1 MAQFPVNTAH
11 VRRRTVFYIG
21 GFDPKGAA
29 HYHALYRDEA
39 AKQASVSGLHVNVGK
54 RQKSVCGNAFW
65 QLEAPG
71 PEGVVH
77 SRYEVMRWDD
87 IVRQHWPRN
96 QARLVWDML
105 TTTAL
110 NLHTG
115 ALWRMFKLSWPPV
128 VALVAPVALL
138 LAVLLG
144 APLLA
149 WGVLAALQT
158 AGALWSAFGASAT
171 LGAALWAGL
180 KLQQKYSMLWMM
192 RSYAFTAQ
200 QAQGRV
206 PALDERLAE
215 HARTLLEAIASGDND
230 EVLLVA
236 HSSGSIMAATVL
248 AKALQIDPTLGRVG
262 GHATTGSTVTTVT
275 TVTTVSL
282 LTLGQWIPLLGCLPQ
297 ADGFRADLQRLASA
311 EGVDWVDFA
320 APPDGCCFALV
331 DPIAACGVVPA
342 VPHPDRPKLMSP
354 RFAEMFDSATYA
366 ALRRDRFRIHFQY
379 LMASERAVPYDFFA
393 ITAGSQTLAQR
404 FADSPSVTDFSGF
417 CLISP
422 KSV

>member
-1 MAQFPVNTAH
+1 MSEATPPARP

-39 AKQASVSGLHVNVGK
+39 AKQASVSGLAINVGK
-54 RQKSVCGNAFW
+54 RQKSPRGNAFW

-71 PEGVVH
+71 PDGVVQ
-77 SRYEVMRWDD
+77 SRYEVLRWDD

-105 TTTAL
+105 ATTAL
-110 NLHTG
+110 NLRTG
-115 ALWRMFKLSWPPV
+115 ALWHMFKLSWPPV

-149 WGVLAALQT
+149 WAVFAALQ
-158 AGALWSAFGASAT
+158 AFGALWAAAAATAT
-171 LGAALWAGL
+171 LGGALWAGL

-200 QAQGRV
+200 QAQGQV
-206 PALDERLAE
+206 PALNERLAE
-215 HARTLLEAIASGDND
+215 HARTLLEAASSGDND

-248 AKALQIDPTLGRVG
+248 AKALEIDPMLGRRA
-262 GHATTGSTVTTVT
+262 GHA
-275 TVTTVSL
+275 TTVSL

-311 EGVDWVDFA
+311 EAVDWVDFG

-342 VPHPDRPKLMSP
+342 VPHPDRPKLLSP
-354 RFAEMFDSATYA
+354 RFADMFGASAYA

-393 ITAGSQTLAQR
+393 ITAGHVTLAQR
-404 FADSPSVTDFSGF
+404 FASLPSVTGF
-417 CLISP
+417 TGFQPFKGSKHP
-422 KSV
+422 KN

>member
-1 MAQFPVNTAH
+1 MSEAIAPARP

-29 HYHALYRDEA
+29 HYHALYKDEA
-39 AKQASVSGLHVNVGK
+39 AKQAEVSGLTINVGK
-54 RQKSVCGNAFW
+54 RQKSALGNAFW

-71 PEGVVH
+71 PDGAVQ

-87 IVRQHWPRN
+87 IVRQNWPRN

-105 TTTAL
+105 KTTAL
-110 NLHTG
+110 NLRTG
-115 ALWRMFKLSWPPV
+115 ALWHMFKLSWPPV

-138 LAVLLG
+138 LAVMLG

-149 WGVLAALQT
+149 WGMFAASQGAGALGAGT
-158 AGALWSAFGASAT
+158 AATATLAGALWTGF
-171 LGAALWAGL
+171 
-180 KLQQKYSMLWMM
+180 KVQQKYSMLWMM

-200 QAQGRV
+200 QAQGQV
-206 PALDERLAE
+206 PVLDKRLIE
-215 HARTLLEAIASGDND
+215 HARTLLEVVSTGDND

-236 HSSGSIMAATVL
+236 HSSGSIMAAIVL
-248 AKALQIDPTLGRVG
+248 AKALQMDPTLGR
-262 GHATTGSTVTTVT
+262 GSNPT
-275 TVTTVSL
+275 TTVSL

-297 ADGFRADLQRLASA
+297 ASGFRADLQRLASA
-311 EGVDWVDFA
+311 ENVDWIDFG

-331 DPIAACGVVPA
+331 DPVAACGVVPA
-342 VPHPDRPKLMSP
+342 APHADRPKLLSP
-354 RFAEMFDSATYA
+354 RFADMFGASVYA

-393 ITAGSQTLAQR
+393 ITAGHQTLAQR
-404 FADSPSVTDFSGF
+404 FANLPSVTDFQGF
-417 CLISP
+417 QP
-422 KSV
+422 FKH

>member
-1 MAQFPVNTAH
+1 MSEAVVPARPVH
-11 VRRRTVFYIG
+11 RRTVFYIG

-39 AKQASVSGLHVNVGK
+39 AKQAQVSGLTINVGK
-54 RQKSVCGNAFW
+54 RQKSARGNAFW
-65 QLEAPG
+65 KLEASG
-71 PEGVVH
+71 SGGVVQSH
-77 SRYEVMRWDD
+77 YEVMRWDD

-110 NLHTG
+110 NLRTG
-115 ALWRMFKLSWPPV
+115 ALWHMFKLSWPPV

-149 WGVLAALQT
+149 WAMFAALQT
-158 AGALWSAFGASAT
+158 VGLLWATAAAAAT
-171 LGAALWAGL
+171 LGVVLWAGL

-192 RSYAFTAQ
+192 RSYAFTTQ
-200 QAQGRV
+200 QALGQV

-215 HARTLLEAIASGDND
+215 HARTLLAEIASGDND

-248 AKALQIDPTLGRVG
+248 AKALQINPMLGRDAD
-262 GHATTGSTVTTVT
+262 HP
-275 TVTTVSL
+275 TTVSL

-297 ADGFRADLQRLASA
+297 ADKFRAHLQLLASA
-311 EGVDWVDFA
+311 EDVDWIDFG

-331 DPIAACGVVPA
+331 DPIAACGVLPT
-342 VPHPDRPKLMSP
+342 VPHLDRPKLLSP
-354 RFAEMFDSATYA
+354 RFADMFEAPAYAT
-366 ALRRDRFRIHFQY
+366 LRRDRFRIHFQY

-393 ITAGSQTLAQR
+393 ITAGHQTLAQR
-404 FADSPSVTDFSGF
+404 FADLPSVTGF
-417 CLISP
+417 KGFQPFKDQNPQNRQKVVKI
-422 KSV
+422 

>member
-1 MAQFPVNTAH
+1 MSEATPPARP

-39 AKQASVSGLHVNVGK
+39 AKQARVSGLAINVGK
-54 RQKSVCGNAFW
+54 RQKSARGNAFW

-71 PEGVVH
+71 PDGVVQ
-77 SRYEVMRWDD
+77 SRYEVLRWDD

-110 NLHTG
+110 NLRTG
-115 ALWRMFKLSWPPV
+115 ALWHMFKLSWPPV

-149 WGVLAALQT
+149 WAVFAALQ
-158 AGALWSAFGASAT
+158 AFGPLWAAAAATAT
-171 LGAALWAGL
+171 LGGALWAGL

-200 QAQGRV
+200 QAQGQV

-215 HARTLLEAIASGDND
+215 HARTLLEAASSGDND

-248 AKALQIDPTLGRVG
+248 AKALEIDPMLGRRA
-262 GHATTGSTVTTVT
+262 GHA
-275 TVTTVSL
+275 TTVSL

-311 EGVDWVDFA
+311 EAVDWVDFG

-342 VPHPDRPKLMSP
+342 VPRPDRPKLLSP
-354 RFAEMFDSATYA
+354 RFADMFGAAAYA

-393 ITAGSQTLAQR
+393 ITAGHVTLAQR
-404 FADSPSVTDFSGF
+404 FASLPSVTGF
-417 CLISP
+417 TGFQP
-422 KSV
+422 FKG

>member
-1 MAQFPVNTAH
+1 MSEELVIKST

-39 AKQASVSGLHVNVGK
+39 AKQAQVSGLTISVGK
-54 RQKSVCGNAFW
+54 RQKSTCGNAFW

-71 PEGVVH
+71 PEGSVQ

-110 NLHTG
+110 NLRTG
-115 ALWRMFKLSWPPV
+115 ALWHMFKLSWPPV

-149 WGVLAALQT
+149 WMVFAALQ
-158 AGALWSAFGASAT
+158 AIGALWAAAAATAT
-171 LGAALWAGL
+171 LGGALWAGL

-215 HARTLLEAIASGDND
+215 HARTLLAAVSSGDND

-248 AKALQIDPTLGRVG
+248 AKALQIDPTLGRG
-262 GHATTGSTVTTVT
+262 ADRT
-275 TVTTVSL
+275 TTVSL

-311 EGVDWVDFA
+311 EAVDWVDFG

-331 DPIAACGVVPA
+331 DPIAACGVVA
-342 VPHPDRPKLMSP
+342 DVPHADRPKLLSP
-354 RFAEMFDSATYA
+354 QFADMFAAPAYA

-393 ITAGSQTLAQR
+393 ITAGHQTLAQR
-404 FADSPSVTDFSGF
+404 FAALPSVTGF
-417 CLISP
+417 
-422 KSV
+422 KGFQTFRG

>member
-1 MAQFPVNTAH
+1 MSEAIAPTRP

-29 HYHALYRDEA
+29 HYHALYKDEA
-39 AKQASVSGLHVNVGK
+39 AKQAEVSGLTIDVGK
-54 RQKSVCGNAFW
+54 RQKSAHGNAFW
-65 QLEAPG
+65 QLDAPG
-71 PEGVVH
+71 PDGGVR

-87 IVRQHWPRN
+87 IVRQNWPRN

-105 TTTAL
+105 TTTTL
-110 NLHTG
+110 NLRTG
-115 ALWRMFKLSWPPV
+115 ALWHMFKLSWPPV

-138 LAVLLG
+138 LAVMLG

-149 WGVLAALQT
+149 WGMFAALQGI
-158 AGALWSAFGASAT
+158 GALWAGAAAAAT
-171 LGAALWAGL
+171 LAVALWVGL

-200 QAQGRV
+200 QAQGQV
-206 PALDERLAE
+206 PVLDDRLAE
-215 HARTLLEAIASGDND
+215 HARTLLKVVSTGDQD
-230 EVLLVA
+230 EVLVVA
-236 HSSGSIMAATVL
+236 HSSGSIMAAIVL
-248 AKALQIDPTLGRVG
+248 AKALQTDPTLGRG
-262 GHATTGSTVTTVT
+262 ANPT
-275 TVTTVSL
+275 TTVSL

-297 ADGFRADLQRLASA
+297 ASGFRADLERLACA
-311 EGVDWVDFA
+311 EGVDWIDFG

-342 VPHPDRPKLMSP
+342 VPHLDRPKLLSP
-354 RFAEMFDSATYA
+354 RFADMFGASAYA

-393 ITAGSQTLAQR
+393 ITAGHQTLAQR
-404 FADSPSVTDFSGF
+404 FASLPSVTGF
-417 CLISP
+417 QGFQP
-422 KSV
+422 FKR

>member
-1 MAQFPVNTAH
+1 MFDAAAPARP

-39 AKQASVSGLHVNVGK
+39 AKQASVSGLTINVGK
-54 RQKSVCGNAFW
+54 RQKSANGNAFW

-71 PEGVVH
+71 PEGVVK

-110 NLHTG
+110 NLRTG
-115 ALWRMFKLSWPPV
+115 ALWHMFKLSWPPV

-149 WGVLAALQT
+149 WVVFAALQAVGPLWAAAAAT
-158 AGALWSAFGASAT
+158 ATS
-171 LGAALWAGL
+171 GAALWAGL

-215 HARTLLEAIASGDND
+215 HARTLLAAVSSGDND

-248 AKALQIDPTLGRVG
+248 AKALHIDRTLGRG
-262 GHATTGSTVTTVT
+262 ASHT
-275 TVTTVSL
+275 TTVSL

-297 ADGFRADLQRLASA
+297 ADDFRVDLQRLASA
-311 EGVDWVDFA
+311 EGVDWIDFG

-331 DPIAACGVVPA
+331 DPIAACGVVPT
-342 VPHPDRPKLMSP
+342 VPHLDRPKLLSP
-354 RFAEMFDSATYA
+354 RFADMFDLPAYT

-393 ITAGSQTLAQR
+393 ITAGHLTLAQR
-404 FADSPSVTDFSGF
+404 FADLPSVTGF
-417 CLISP
+417 KGFQP
-422 KSV
+422 FKG

>member
-1 MAQFPVNTAH
+1 MFDAAASARP

-39 AKQASVSGLHVNVGK
+39 AKQAQVSGLAINVGK
-54 RQKSVCGNAFW
+54 RQKSACGNAFW
-65 QLEAPG
+65 QLEAPS
-71 PEGVVH
+71 PDGVVQT
-77 SRYEVMRWDD
+77 RYEVLRWDD

-110 NLHTG
+110 NLRTG
-115 ALWRMFKLSWPPV
+115 ALWHMFKLSWPPV

-144 APLLA
+144 TPILA
-149 WGVLAALQT
+149 WAVFAALQ
-158 AGALWSAFGASAT
+158 AVGVSALWATAAAAAT
-171 LGAALWAGL
+171 LGAALWLGL

-200 QAQGRV
+200 QAQGQV
-206 PALDERLAE
+206 PALDDRLAE
-215 HARTLLEAIASGDND
+215 HARTLLAAVSGGDAD

-248 AKALQIDPTLGRVG
+248 AKALAIDPTLGRG
-262 GHATTGSTVTTVT
+262 ANGT
-275 TVTTVSL
+275 TTVSL

-297 ADGFRADLQRLASA
+297 ANDFRADLQRLASA
-311 EGVDWVDFA
+311 EGVDWIDFG

-331 DPIAACGVVPA
+331 DPIAACGVVAA
-342 VPHPDRPKLMSP
+342 VPNLNRPKLLSP
-354 RFAEMFDSATYA
+354 RFADMFAAPAYA

-393 ITAGSQTLAQR
+393 ITAGHQTLAER
-404 FADSPSVTDFSGF
+404 FADLPSVTGF
-417 CLISP
+417 KGFQP
-422 KSV
+422 FNG

>member
-1 MAQFPVNTAH
+1 MFDAAARTRP

-39 AKQASVSGLHVNVGK
+39 AKQAQVSGLTVKVDK
-54 RQKSVCGNAFW
+54 RQKSAYGNAFW

-71 PEGVVH
+71 PEGVVQT
-77 SRYEVMRWDD
+77 RYEVMRWDD

-110 NLHTG
+110 NLRTG
-115 ALWRMFKLSWPPV
+115 ALWHMFKLSWPPV

-149 WGVLAALQT
+149 WGVFAALHV
-158 AGALWSAFGASAT
+158 AGLLWAAAAAAAT
-171 LGAALWAGL
+171 LAGALWAGL

-215 HARTLLEAIASGDND
+215 HARALLAAVSSGDND
-230 EVLLVA
+230 EALLVA

-248 AKALQIDPTLGRVG
+248 AKALEIDPTLGRG
-262 GHATTGSTVTTVT
+262 ANRA
-275 TVTTVSL
+275 TTVSL

-297 ADGFRADLQRLASA
+297 AVGFRADLQRLVSA
-311 EGVDWVDFA
+311 EGLDWIDFG

-342 VPHPDRPKLMSP
+342 VPHLDRPKLLSP
-354 RFAEMFDSATYA
+354 RFADMFEAPVYT

-379 LMASERAVPYDFFA
+379 LMASERNVPYDFFA
-393 ITAGSQTLAQR
+393 ITAGHQTLAQR
-404 FADSPSVTDFSGF
+404 FASLPSVTGF
-417 CLISP
+417 QGFQP
-422 KSV
+422 FKG

>member
-1 MAQFPVNTAH
+1 MSEAAAPVRP

-29 HYHALYRDEA
+29 HYHALYKDEA
-39 AKQASVSGLHVNVGK
+39 AKQAEVSGLTINVGK
-54 RQKSVCGNAFW
+54 RQKSARGNAFW

-71 PEGVVH
+71 PEGVVQSH
-77 SRYEVMRWDD
+77 YEVMRWDD

-96 QARLVWDML
+96 QARLLWDML

-110 NLHTG
+110 NLRTG
-115 ALWRMFKLSWPPV
+115 ALSQMFKLSWPPV

-138 LAVLLG
+138 LAVMLG

-149 WGVLAALQT
+149 WGMFAALQGMGALWAAAPAVAT
-158 AGALWSAFGASAT
+158 LAGALWV
-171 LGAALWAGL
+171 GL

-192 RSYAFTAQ
+192 RSYVFTAQ

-206 PALDERLAE
+206 PVLDERLAE
-215 HARTLLEAIASGDND
+215 HARTLLEVVSTGDND

-248 AKALQIDPTLGRVG
+248 AKALQMDPTLGR
-262 GHATTGSTVTTVT
+262 GSGAA
-275 TVTTVSL
+275 TTVSL

-297 ADGFRADLQRLASA
+297 ASGFRADLQRLASA
-311 EGVDWVDFA
+311 EGLDWIDFG

-342 VPHPDRPKLMSP
+342 VPHTDRPKLLSP
-354 RFAEMFDSATYA
+354 RFADMFAAPAYA

-379 LMASERAVPYDFFA
+379 LMASQRTVPYDFFA
-393 ITAGSQTLAQR
+393 MTAGHQTLAQR
-404 FADSPSVTDFSGF
+404 FADQPSVTRFKGF
-417 CLISP
+417 QP
-422 KSV
+422 FNR

>member
-1 MAQFPVNTAH
+1 MSDAAAPAQP

-39 AKQASVSGLHVNVGK
+39 AKQALVSGLNIDVGK
-54 RQKSVCGNAFW
+54 RQKSANGNAFW
-65 QLEAPG
+65 SLQAPG
-71 PEGVVH
+71 LDGTNVQT
-77 SRYEVMRWDD
+77 RYEIMRWDD

-96 QARLVWDML
+96 QVRLVWDML

-110 NLHTG
+110 NLRTG
-115 ALWRMFKLSWPPV
+115 ALWHMFKLSWPPV
-128 VALVAPVALL
+128 IALVAPVALL

-149 WGVLAALQT
+149 WSMFAALQGLGGLLAALAA
-158 AGALWSAFGASAT
+158 AGT
-171 LGAALWAGL
+171 LCGALWAGL

-192 RSYAFTAQ
+192 RSYAFTAE
-200 QAQGRV
+200 QARGQV

-215 HARTLLEAIASGDND
+215 HARTLLAAVASGQTD

-236 HSSGSIMAATVL
+236 HSSGSIMAASVL
-248 AKALQIDPTLGRVG
+248 AKALQLDPALGRQS
-262 GHATTGSTVTTVT
+262 AQN
-275 TVTTVSL
+275 TTVSL

-297 ADGFRADLQRLASA
+297 ASAFRAELQRLASA
-311 EGVDWVDFA
+311 DGVDWIDFG

-331 DPIAACGVVPA
+331 DPIAACGVVPTVA
-342 VPHPDRPKLMSP
+342 HTDRPKLLSP
-354 RFAEMFDSATYA
+354 RFADMFAAPDYA

-393 ITAGSQTLAQR
+393 ITAGHLTLAQR
-404 FADSPSVTDFSGF
+404 FAELPNVINFKGF
-417 CLISP
+417 RP
-422 KSV
+422 FKG